1 MEVFSNF
8 YCATIAVLLAILS
21 ISLPVLFFLKI
32 YLIIRE
38 PFVNKYADIEDF
50 EDKPEIVIELLS
62 EFKKYLEKIEDYE
75 KVKEV
80 NEIYLQFQ
88 KRKITIEKVF
98 DSFEPVF
105 EDIENGDSRINP
117 ERTAVITD
125 SYSYSD
131 GDESIKA
138 TEYCYLKFKKQ
149 LSFKDFFKRFLFS

>member
-131 GDESIKA
+131 GDESIKV
-138 TEYCYLKFKKQ
+138 TEYCYLKFKKR
-149 LSFKDFFKRFLFS
+149 LSIKDFFKRFLFS